1 VGANCIFRTCE
12 WTRLRGAPR
21 QTTSDPIDPAAPEP
35 DAAPQPDERARARA
49 YLDRW
54 ERHLVRVALDGP
66 VRGGRRP
73 PET

>member
-1 VGANCIFRTCE
+1 M
-12 WTRLRGAPR
+12 
-21 QTTSDPIDPAAPEP
+21 QTTSDPTDPAAPEP
-35 DAAPQPDERARARA
+35 ETAPQPDERARARA

-54 ERHLVRVALDGP
+54 ERNLVRVALDGP